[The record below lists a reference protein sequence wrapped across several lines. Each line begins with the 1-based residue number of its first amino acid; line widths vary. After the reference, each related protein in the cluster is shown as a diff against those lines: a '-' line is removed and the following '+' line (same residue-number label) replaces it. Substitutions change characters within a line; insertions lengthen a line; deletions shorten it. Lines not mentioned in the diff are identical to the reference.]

1 MKPSIEVTFKYPL
14 GLAVQYRDGEDYREG
29 VITDRRIE
37 NGYRVYIIDDRD
49 AITESL
55 LYPITSGNLIQITL

>member
-1 MKPSIEVTFKYPL
+1 MKSFKYPL
-14 GLAVQYRDGEDYREG
+14 GLAVQYRDGEEYREG
-29 VITDRRIE
+29 VITDCRIE

-55 LYPITSGNLIQITL
+55 IYPITSRHEVGIYL